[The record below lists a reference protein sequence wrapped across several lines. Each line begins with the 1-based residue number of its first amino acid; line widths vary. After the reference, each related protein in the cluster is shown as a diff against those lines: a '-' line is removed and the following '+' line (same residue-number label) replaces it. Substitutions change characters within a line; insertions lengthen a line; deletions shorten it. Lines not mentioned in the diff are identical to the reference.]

1 MEGRFL
7 ASFPSTTTSEY
18 NVLYLV
24 NYDGSEKC
32 GSLLFKIVG
41 VRKQSPTRDTKGL
54 ICLWLSLQGVLDT
67 SAQISSV
74 QL

>member
-18 NVLYLV
+18 SVLYLV

-32 GSLLFKIVG
+32 ASLLFKIVG
-41 VRKQSPTRDTKGL
+41 V
-54 ICLWLSLQGVLDT
+54 
-67 SAQISSV
+67 
-74 QL
+74 